1 MIFDIYVKKKQWTEQ
16 SKPNKWM
23 QLKLLHAH
31 KKNVHNPRKCSIVIF
46 ISDEYVEVMGYF
58 LPLTDFPES

>member
-1 MIFDIYVKKKQWTEQ
+1 MIFDIYVEKKQWTEQ
-16 SKPNKWM
+16 LKPSKWM

-31 KKNVHNPRKCSIVIF
+31 KKNVHNRRKYSIVIF

-58 LPLTDFPES
+58 LPLADFLEN